1 MNYTYSYSDVISTVT
16 DVKIVLNKIKIW
28 LRIQV

>member
-16 DVKIVLNKIKIW
+16 DVKIVLNKIKI
-28 LRIQV
+28 